1 MNSDN
6 KQNSNQK
13 PTVRKK
19 KATRACVHCQ
29 KAHLTC
35 DNARPCQRCIKRG
48 LSSTCT
54 DGVRKKAKYLQ
65 DTDES
70 NSQSRY
76 IPPQSNSNASSPS
89 ASGTSQTNSLLTS
102 LTSNANPLDP
112 FGPGMDA
119 NQLLN
124 LNNYNYGFGSS
135 AANLEYSILS
145 NMLGSPMN
153 QIIDTSSVGTPS
165 TSASSSNLWQSNTT
179 SNLSNTIQQYNAIV
193 NDSNTNNNNNNSSSS
208 DNNNNNNNN
217 SNSNNNIINA
227 TPASFNNNTP
237 DTQSTSSSMHN
248 IAPIS
253 TNPVPD
259 TVLYSPDQNSIGSPY
274 ANNSNMTS
282 QSVTSTTI
290 NNNNNN
296 NNNNSSS
303 SSSRNNNNVRMSS
316 LSSYGEGA
324 VVANVESPGA
334 TLAQVRRRN
343 QLVTPEMVYSRAT
356 KPYSYADGYHYLINY
371 VQQKMGRED
380 LMRISR
386 ALALFRPSVLASM
399 LNLNEVDLIFT
410 EKCLQRT
417 LLEYEKLIS
426 YSGTPTVVWRRTGEI
441 VLVGKEFSLLT
452 QWSRDTLLNKKT
464 YIYELM
470 SNSSAVEYWE
480 AYSAHA
486 FDNNDSAVYSSCI
499 LVSPT
504 KRVIPSTFCFT
515 IKRDIFDLPSVIIGN
530 FLPILS

>member
-1 MNSDN
+1 MNSEN
-6 KQNSNQK
+6 KQKSNQK

-54 DGVRKKAKYLQ
+54 NGVRKKAKYLQ

-70 NSQSRY
+70 NTQPRY
-76 IPPQSNSNASSPS
+76 IPPQSTSTTPSPS
-89 ASGTSQTNSLLTS
+89 TGMSQQTNPLLQSLA
-102 LTSNANPLDP
+102 SNTNPLDP
-112 FGPGMDA
+112 FGTGLEA
-119 NQLLN
+119 NQLLD
-124 LNNYNYGFGSS
+124 LNNYNYGFGST

-153 QIIDTSSVGTPS
+153 QILDTSVGTPS
-165 TSASSSNLWQSNTT
+165 TSTSLSNIWQS
-179 SNLSNTIQQYNAIV
+179 SAAENLARTIQQHNSNV
-193 NDSNTNNNNNNSSSS
+193 NTNNNINNSNINNNSSNNNNNNTTPVSF
-208 DNNNNNNNN
+208 NNNNNTHETQ
-217 SNSNNNIINA
+217 SNSTSMRNI
-227 TPASFNNNTP
+227 TPHS
-237 DTQSTSSSMHN
+237 ST
-248 IAPIS
+248 
-253 TNPVPD
+253 TD

-274 ANNSNMTS
+274 VINS
-282 QSVTSTTI
+282 STTPNI
-290 NNNNNN
+290 TSSTP
-296 NNNNSSS
+296 SSS
-303 SSSRNNNNVRMSS
+303 SATNNNNVRMSS

-324 VVANVESPGA
+324 VVANVESPNTA
-334 TLAQVRRRN
+334 LAQVKRRN

-371 VQQKMGRED
+371 VRQKMSRED

-470 SNSSAVEYWE
+470 SNSSAVDYWE
-480 AYSAHA
+480 AYSTHA
-486 FDNNDSAVYSSCI
+486 FDINDSAVYSSCI

-504 KRVIPSTFCFT
+504 KRVVPCTYCFT

>member
-1 MNSDN
+1 MNSEN
-6 KQNSNQK
+6 KQKSNQK

-35 DNARPCQRCIKRG
+35 DDARPCQRCIKRG

-70 NSQSRY
+70 NTQPRY
-76 IPPQSNSNASSPS
+76 IPPQPTSTTTPPS
-89 ASGTSQTNSLLTS
+89 AGMSQQTNSLLQS
-102 LTSNANPLDP
+102 LASNTNPLDP
-112 FGPGMDA
+112 FGTGLEA
-119 NQLLN
+119 NQLLD
-124 LNNYNYGFGSS
+124 LNNYNYGFGST

-153 QIIDTSSVGTPS
+153 QILDTSVGTPPTP
-165 TSASSSNLWQSNTT
+165 TSLSNIWQSNAAENLARTIQQHN
-179 SNLSNTIQQYNAIV
+179 SNMNSNNNLSNNNIN
-193 NDSNTNNNNNNSSSS
+193 NNNSNNNNNNTTPVSF
-208 DNNNNNNNN
+208 NNNNNNTHETQ
-217 SNSNNNIINA
+217 SNSTSMRNITPQSA
-227 TPASFNNNTP
+227 TT
-237 DTQSTSSSMHN
+237 
-248 IAPIS
+248 
-253 TNPVPD
+253 D

-274 ANNSNMTS
+274 VINS
-282 QSVTSTTI
+282 STTPNI
-290 NNNNNN
+290 T
-296 NNNNSSS
+296 SSS
-303 SSSRNNNNVRMSS
+303 SSSSSSATNNNNVRMSS

-324 VVANVESPGA
+324 VVANVESPNT
-334 TLAQVRRRN
+334 TLAQVKRRN

-371 VQQKMGRED
+371 VRQKMSRED

-470 SNSSAVEYWE
+470 SNSSAVDYWE
-480 AYSAHA
+480 AYSTHA
-486 FDNNDSAVYSSCI
+486 FDINDSAVYSSCI

-504 KRVIPSTFCFT
+504 KRVVPCTYCFT